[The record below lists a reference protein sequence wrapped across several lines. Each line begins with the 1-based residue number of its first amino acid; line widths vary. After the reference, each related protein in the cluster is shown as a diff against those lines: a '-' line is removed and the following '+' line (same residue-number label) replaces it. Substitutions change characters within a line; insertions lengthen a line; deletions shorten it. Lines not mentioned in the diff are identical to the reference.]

1 MRNNAEF
8 VVEKDAFRLEADIEE
23 GLDEKW
29 WALAENL
36 LGEKN
41 IKK

>member
-1 MRNNAEF
+1 MKNNAEF
-8 VVEKDAFRLEADIEE
+8 VVEKDAFRLEADVEDGI
-23 GLDEKW
+23 DEKW

-36 LGEKN
+36 LGEKK